1 MTGPGSGH
9 AGTGRQAHEPHSDR
23 EGRPI
28 TVYLDHAAT
37 TPLRPEAR
45 AAWLEATDVVGNA
58 SSIHGAGQ
66 HARRALEDAR
76 ERLAVVLGCDPI
88 EVVFTSGG
96 TEAVNL
102 AVKGLWWARTE
113 ADGVVLPDG
122 EHHATLDAV
131 EWLAAQGA
139 QVRHVA
145 LDAIGR
151 ISPTGFASALPGA
164 AFATALVAN
173 NEVGTVNDAAALA
186 AASAD
191 AGTPLHLDA
200 VAAFGHV
207 PVSFRGWRGS
217 ARGSAGLA
225 ALSVSAHKIGG
236 PTGVGALV
244 VARQASLSPLVHGG
258 GQQRRLRAGTQDV
271 AGAIAFAVAAE
282 LAEAERET
290 EARRLGALRDHLV
303 DGIRDAIPDA
313 ELLGDPAGRVPGNAH
328 VLFPGASGE
337 TLLFLL
343 DRAGIAASTG
353 SACQAGV
360 PEPSHVV
367 TAMGRTDAEARQVLR
382 FTLGRTTHLDDIA
395 AVLAVLPE
403 AVERARAAAGRR

>member
-1 MTGPGSGH
+1 M
-9 AGTGRQAHEPHSDR
+9 
-23 EGRPI
+23 I
-28 TVYLDHAAT
+28 YLDHAAT
-37 TPLRPEAR
+37 APLRPEAR
-45 AAWLEATDVVGNA
+45 EAWLDASQSVGNA

-66 HARRALEDAR
+66 GARRVLEEAR
-76 ERLAVVLGCDPI
+76 ERLAAVLDADPI

-102 AVKGLWWARTE
+102 AVKGLWWARAAGTD
-113 ADGVVLPDG
+113 AVVLPAG

-131 EWLAAQGA
+131 EWLEAQGA
-139 QVRHVA
+139 VVRHVA
-145 LDAIGR
+145 IDETAR
-151 ISPTGFASALPGA
+151 IPPA
-164 AFATALVAN
+164 AFAASLPRAALATALVAA
-173 NEVGTVNDAAALA
+173 NEAGTVNDAAALA
-186 AASAD
+186 EAASD
-191 AGTPLHLDA
+191 AGVPLHLDA

-207 PVSFRGWRGS
+207 PVSFRAWRGG
-217 ARGSAGLA
+217 ARGRTGLA

-244 VARQASLSPLVHGG
+244 VARGAELSALLHGG

-271 AGAIAFAVAAE
+271 AGAMSFAVAAE

-290 EARRLGALRDHLV
+290 EAVRLSALRDHLV
-303 DGIRDAIPDA
+303 RGIRHAVPDA
-313 ELLGDPAGRVPGNAH
+313 ELLGDPVDRVPGNAH

-343 DRAGIAASTG
+343 DRAGIAVSTG

-367 TAMGRTDAEARQVLR
+367 LAMGRTGAEARQVLR
-382 FTLGRTTHLDDIA
+382 FTLGRTTSPADVER
-395 AVLAVLPE
+395 VLAVLPDVV
-403 AVERARAAAGRR
+403 ARARAASGVR